1 MTVTVN
7 LKNITLP
14 GLPAHNTVSG
24 KVMLLPER
32 FFLWED
38 GSEPA
43 EIIQAELID
52 DQTGTPISGIL
63 SQEAYQALL
72 AAAELEALDTCSGIT
87 PDTELPF

>member
-14 GLPAHNTVSG
+14 GHPNTVSG
-24 KVMLLPER
+24 EAVLLPER
-32 FFLWED
+32 YFLWED

-43 EIIQAELID
+43 EIIQAELTD

-63 SQEAYQALL
+63 SQEAYRALL
-72 AAAELEALDTCSGIT
+72 AAAELEALDICSGINS
-87 PDTELPF
+87 DTDLTF